1 MEKRTP
7 TDFILDEI
15 RMKRSEYTK
24 KRDKETDIER
34 NERKKIYAQMPD
46 GYPPYSDEDRML
58 SSKDYYKLRKS
69 PCPKILCLDTNKDE
83 TIRFLKRLPGA
94 YILNK
99 RPDIK
104 ISHNPIKNYNALKI
118 KLYFD
123 FASVKKICPAS
134 ALIIS
139 SCYFIYKRRG
149 GKINVFDWDDW
160 DKDVR
165 DTFKKMGFFELLKF
179 KPIETDEKLQ
189 DIPIKGFMSGNVIDA
204 KALAEYVESL
214 VQRVN
219 EKRLT
224 GKARNPFKDAM
235 PAIREAVENSSRYA
249 YPDASLEDGS
259 NMWWFGGTISPD
271 ATKITLIC
279 YDKGVSIPKH
289 IKEAGIK
296 EVTELEERGQELRE
310 RVGKVITRFTN
321 KTGQTETNNNLDH
334 KRLKIATRMAVTST
348 QKDGSGKGLSSITE
362 TIKDFSD
369 GKVTIMSRRAS
380 AVITRNKRSRFTLL
394 NTPIIGTLII
404 WKITL

>member
-15 RMKRSEYTK
+15 RMKRAEYTK
-24 KRDKETDIER
+24 KRDQETEAEADI
-34 NERKKIYAQMPD
+34 RKKSNAQRPD

-99 RPDIK
+99 RPDRK
-104 ISHNPIKNYNALKI
+104 ISHNPIKNYSALKI

-149 GKINVFDWDDW
+149 GKINVFDWNDW
-160 DKDVR
+160 NPGVR
-165 DTFKKMGFFELLKF
+165 DTLIKMGFFELLTF
-179 KPIETDEKLQ
+179 KPIETDKKLQ
-189 DIPIKGFMSGNVIDA
+189 DIPIKGFMSGSVIDA

-219 EKRLT
+219 EKTLI
-224 GKARNPFKDAM
+224 GKERNPFKKAM
-235 PAIREAVENSSRYA
+235 PAIKEAVENSSRYA
-249 YPDASLEDGS
+249 FPDASLEDGS
-259 NMWWFGGTISPD
+259 NMWWFGGTISSD

-279 YDKGVSIPKH
+279 YDKGVSIPRH

-296 EVTELEERGQELRE
+296 ELTDLEERGQELRE
-310 RVGKVITRFTN
+310 RVRKAITRLMN
-321 KTGQTETNNNLDH
+321 KTGETEANDNLDH
-334 KRLKIATRMAVTST
+334 KRLEYATKMAVTST
-348 QKDGSGKGLSSITE
+348 KKGGSGKGLGSITE
-362 TIKDFSD
+362 TIKNFSD
-369 GKVTIMSRRAS
+369 GEVKIMSRRAS
-380 AVITRNKRSRFTLL
+380 VEITQNKGSRFTLL
-394 NTPIIGTLII
+394 DTPIIGTLII
-404 WKITL
+404 WKIIL